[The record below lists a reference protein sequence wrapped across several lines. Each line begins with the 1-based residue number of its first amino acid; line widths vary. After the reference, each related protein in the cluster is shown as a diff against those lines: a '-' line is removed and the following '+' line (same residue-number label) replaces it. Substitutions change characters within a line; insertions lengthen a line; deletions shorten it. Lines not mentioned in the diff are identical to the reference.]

1 MHGLLIFMKI
11 KWLLYSKNTLSIER
25 ECCFGAGDCEGLVR
39 PGPVLCVNVPP
50 PFFLV
55 FVVGIL
61 F

>member
-1 MHGLLIFMKI
+1 MLAFVTYFIGNQLKKTASFRSCTEK
-11 KWLLYSKNTLSIER
+11 
-25 ECCFGAGDCEGLVR
+25 ECCFGAGDCEGPVR

-50 PFFLV
+50 FYLV